1 MKYTNLIRTGGNI
14 ADTMKKQRNQLKTKT
29 EEQADSLMLAY
40 SSVIKWSVNVVR
52 KWKPIS
58 YFTLTFTIT
67 FFSSTSVT
75 PGA

>member
-40 SSVIKWSVNVVR
+40 SSWE
-52 KWKPIS
+52 PIS
-58 YFTLTFTIT
+58 YFTLTLTIT